1 MDNILAV
8 TSRLPE
14 FWGLLSLSPGDGSP
28 HWGEWGPFYGRGM
41 MGGGM
46 MGWFGHLVGIIFLL
60 VLIAAIVYVA
70 RSLGRIGTGVAKT
83 DVSALDI
90 LKKRYARGE
99 IDKQEYEEKKKDLSS

>member
-1 MDNILAV
+1 MDRIV
-8 TSRLPE
+8 DVISRLPA
-14 FWGLLSLSPGDGSP
+14 FWSLLSLSPQDGSP

-46 MGWFGHLVGIIFLL
+46 MGWVGHLVGLIFLL

-70 RSLGRIGTGVAKT
+70 RSLGRIGTNFPKAE
-83 DVSALDI
+83 DSALDI

-99 IDKQEYEEKKKDLSS
+99 VDKQEYEEKKKDLCN